1 VTLRLGVL
9 DRLPYGEAPSTVAAA
24 VCLPIVGKTLN
35 YTLSLSRVLDSGSHG
50 RLSSS
55 LSDAAEGLHSAV
67 MSRKAFVREVLCA
80 TLNGKE
86 RSQWLLPDGSCAA
99 ALWIQGTVVVPEDQ
113 TGFLTLD
120 DGYENCAV

>member
-1 VTLRLGVL
+1 MNVVVS
-9 DRLPYGEAPSTVAAA
+9 ASTV
-24 VCLPIVGKTLN
+24 VPTVG
-35 YTLSLSRVLDSGSHG
+35 YRHLSE
-50 RLSSS
+50 
-55 LSDAAEGLHSAV
+55 SDVLHSAV

-80 TLNGKE
+80 TSNGKE

-120 DGYENCAV
+120 DGYENCAVALCTYAVGSLCARWQLWRHSGACETHIRDTP